1 MSILICPLCKGEL
14 VKEGRNYKCNKNHS
28 FDMAK
33 QGYVNLHI
41 SNKKNSGDDKE
52 MIQSRRDFL
61 EKDYYKT
68 ISTEVNDITRKHL
81 KEDKVEILDIGCGE
95 GYYTRRLKDSLK
107 ENGKTSNI
115 YGIDISKE
123 AVLFASRSYKDIFWA
138 VGSATDLPMGNKT
151 LDGIICMFSRL
162 ASCEYSRVLKDEGVL
177 IVVST
182 GEDHLLDMKE
192 VLYDE
197 VKMEYFRPET
207 DLKEEFDLIETKN
220 VKYKVKVQGKH
231 DIMSLFDMTPY
242 KWRTPKEGVE
252 RLGELETLEVTI
264 DVNIDVFV
272 KKIKN

>member
-1 MSILICPLCKGEL
+1 MSILICPICKGSLER
-14 VKEGRNYKCNKNHS
+14 EGRTYRCSKNHS

-61 EKDYYKT
+61 EKDYYKR
-68 ISTEVNDITRKHL
+68 ISEEVNEVTGRHL
-81 KEDKVEILDIGCGE
+81 RSEEPEVLDIGCGE
-95 GYYTRRLKDSLK
+95 GYYTKHLKNHL
-107 ENGKTSNI
+107 ENQGRKSSI

-138 VGSATDLPMGNKT
+138 VGSAADLPMADGS
-151 LDGIICMFSRL
+151 LDAVVCMFSRL
-162 ASCEYSRVLKDEGVL
+162 AEEEYSRVLKDDGILV
-177 IVVST
+177 VVST
-182 GEDHLLDMKE
+182 GEDHLLDMKR

-197 VKMEYFRPET
+197 VRMEYYRPEV
-207 DLKEEFDLIETKN
+207 DLKEEFQLKETKN
-220 VKYKVKVQGKH
+220 VKYRALVEGSK

-252 RLGELETLEVTI
+252 RLAALEELDVTI

-272 KKIKN
+272 KRSK

>member
-1 MSILICPLCKGEL
+1 MSILICPICKGSLER
-14 VKEGRNYKCNKNHS
+14 EGRTYRCPKNHS

-61 EKDYYKT
+61 EKDYYKK
-68 ISTEVNDITRKHL
+68 ISEEVNEVTGRHL
-81 KEDKVEILDIGCGE
+81 GSEKPEILDIGCGE
-95 GYYTRRLKDSLK
+95 GYYTKHLKNHLEDM
-107 ENGKTSNI
+107 GKKSNI

-138 VGSATDLPMGNKT
+138 VGSAADLPMSAGS
-151 LDGIICMFSRL
+151 LDAVVCMFSRL
-162 ASCEYSRVLKDEGVL
+162 AEEEYSRVLKDDGILV
-177 IVVST
+177 VVST
-182 GEDHLLDMKE
+182 GEDHLLDMKK

-197 VKMEYFRPET
+197 VRMEYYRPEV
-207 DLKEEFDLIETKN
+207 DLAEEFQLKETKN
-220 VKYKVKVQGKH
+220 VKYRTLVEGSK

-252 RLGELETLEVTI
+252 RLAALEELDVTI

-272 KKIKN
+272 KRFK

>member
-1 MSILICPLCKGEL
+1 MGVLICPLCKEKL
-14 VKEGRNYKCNKNHS
+14 EREGRTYRCSKNHS

-41 SNKKNSGDDKE
+41 SNKKNSGDDKV

-61 EKDYYKT
+61 EKDYYKQ
-68 ISTEVNDITRKHL
+68 ISDEVNEVAGRYLEEKNP
-81 KEDKVEILDIGCGE
+81 EILDIGCGE
-95 GYYTRRLKDSLK
+95 GYYTKHLKNHLEGQEK
-107 ENGKTSNI
+107 RANI

-138 VGSATDLPMGNKT
+138 VGSATDLPMDDGS
-151 LDGIICMFSRL
+151 LDGVLCMFSRL
-162 ASCEYSRVLKDEGVL
+162 ASEEYSRVLKESGSL

-207 DLKEEFDLIETKN
+207 DLNKDFDLVETKN
-220 VKYKVKVQGKH
+220 VKYKVRVEGQK

-252 RLGELETLEVTI
+252 RLAALDELGVTI

-272 KKIKN
+272 KKK

>member
-1 MSILICPLCKGEL
+1 MSILICPICKGSLER
-14 VKEGRNYKCNKNHS
+14 EGRTYRCSKNHS

-61 EKDYYKT
+61 ERDYYKG
-68 ISTEVNDITRKHL
+68 ISEEVN
-81 KEDKVEILDIGCGE
+81 KVTGSYLESEQPEILDIGCGE
-95 GYYTRRLKDSLK
+95 GYYTKHLKNYLEDL
-107 ENGKTSNI
+107 GKKSNI

-138 VGSATDLPMGNKT
+138 VGSAADLPMADGS
-151 LDGIICMFSRL
+151 LDAVVCMFSRL
-162 ASCEYSRVLKDEGVL
+162 AEEEYSRVLKEDGILV
-177 IVVST
+177 VVST
-182 GEDHLLDMKE
+182 GEDHLLDMKR

-197 VKMEYFRPET
+197 VRMEYYRPEV
-207 DLKEEFDLIETKN
+207 DLKEEFQLKETKN
-220 VKYKVKVQGKH
+220 VKYRTLVEGGK
-231 DIMSLFDMTPY
+231 DIMSLFEMTPY

-252 RLGELETLEVTI
+252 RLAALAELDVTI

-272 KKIKN
+272 KRTR

>member
-1 MSILICPLCKGEL
+1 MKILRCPICKEEL
-14 VKEGRNYKCNKNHS
+14 ERDGRTYKCTNRHT

-33 QGYVNLHI
+33 QGYVNMHI

-68 ISTEVNDITRKHL
+68 ISDEVNEVTGRYIKSN
-81 KEDKVEILDIGCGE
+81 EPEILDIGCGE
-95 GYYTRRLKDSLK
+95 GYYTKHLKNYLAVQ
-107 ENGKTSNI
+107 GKAASI

-138 VGSATDLPMGNKT
+138 VGSATDLPMKDST
-151 LDGIICMFSRL
+151 LDGVVCMFSRL
-162 ASCEYSRVLKDEGVL
+162 ASEEYSRVLKDEGSL

-182 GEDHLLDMKE
+182 GEDHLLDMKK

-207 DLKEEFDLIETKN
+207 DLGNNFDLVETKN
-220 VKYKVKVQGKH
+220 VKYKVKVEGQS

-242 KWRTPKEGVE
+242 KWRTPKEGVD
-252 RLGELETLEVTI
+252 RLAALEILDVTI
-264 DVNIDVFV
+264 DVNIDIFV
-272 KKIKN
+272 KK

>member
-1 MSILICPLCKGEL
+1 MSILICPICKGSLER
-14 VKEGRNYKCNKNHS
+14 EGRTYRCSKNHS

-61 EKDYYKT
+61 ERDYYKG
-68 ISTEVNDITRKHL
+68 ISEEVN
-81 KEDKVEILDIGCGE
+81 KVTGRYLESEQPEILDIGCGE
-95 GYYTRRLKDSLK
+95 GYYTKHLKNYLEDL
-107 ENGKTSNI
+107 GKKSNI

-138 VGSATDLPMGNKT
+138 VGSAADLPMADGS
-151 LDGIICMFSRL
+151 LDAVVCMFSRL
-162 ASCEYSRVLKDEGVL
+162 AQEEYSRVLKDDGILV
-177 IVVST
+177 VVST
-182 GEDHLLDMKE
+182 GEDHLLDMKR

-197 VKMEYFRPET
+197 VRMEYYRPEV
-207 DLKEEFDLIETKN
+207 DLKEEFQLKETKN
-220 VKYKVKVQGKH
+220 VKYRTLVEGGK
-231 DIMSLFDMTPY
+231 DIMSLFEMTPY

-252 RLGELETLEVTI
+252 RLAALAELDVTI

-272 KKIKN
+272 KRSR

>member
-1 MSILICPLCKGEL
+1 MSILICPICKGSLER
-14 VKEGRNYKCNKNHS
+14 EGRTYRCSKNHS

-61 EKDYYKT
+61 EKDYYKK
-68 ISTEVNDITRKHL
+68 ISQEVNEVTGSYL
-81 KEDKVEILDIGCGE
+81 GSEEPEVLDIGCGE
-95 GYYTRRLKDSLK
+95 GYYTKHLKNHLEEQGRKS
-107 ENGKTSNI
+107 SI

-138 VGSATDLPMGNKT
+138 VGSAADLPMADGS
-151 LDGIICMFSRL
+151 LDAVVCMFSRL
-162 ASCEYSRVLKDEGVL
+162 AEEEYSRVLKDDGILV
-177 IVVST
+177 VVST
-182 GEDHLLDMKE
+182 GEDHLLDMKR

-197 VKMEYFRPET
+197 VRMEYYRPEV
-207 DLKEEFDLIETKN
+207 DLKEEFQLKETKN
-220 VKYKVKVQGKH
+220 VKYRTLVEGSK

-252 RLGELETLEVTI
+252 RLAALEELDVTI

-272 KKIKN
+272 KRSK

>member
-1 MSILICPLCKGEL
+1 MKILRCPIC
-14 VKEGRNYKCNKNHS
+14 KEDLEKDGRSYKCTNRHT

-33 QGYVNLHI
+33 QGYVNMHI

-68 ISTEVNDITRKHL
+68 ISNEVNEVTGRYIKSD
-81 KEDKVEILDIGCGE
+81 EPEILDIGCGE
-95 GYYTRRLKDSLK
+95 GYYTKHLKNYLAKQDKSA
-107 ENGKTSNI
+107 NI

-138 VGSATDLPMGNKT
+138 VGSATDLPMKDRS
-151 LDGIICMFSRL
+151 LDGVVCMFSRL
-162 ASCEYSRVLKDEGVL
+162 ASEEYSRVLKDEGSL

-182 GEDHLLDMKE
+182 GEDHLLDMKK

-207 DLKEEFDLIETKN
+207 DLGNDFDLVETKN
-220 VKYKVKVQGKH
+220 VKYKVKVEGQS

-242 KWRTPKEGVE
+242 KWRTPKEGID
-252 RLGELETLEVTI
+252 RLAALEILDVTI

-272 KKIKN
+272 KKL

>member
-1 MSILICPLCKGEL
+1 MSILICPICKGSLER
-14 VKEGRNYKCNKNHS
+14 EGRTYRCSKNHS

-61 EKDYYKT
+61 ERDYYKG
-68 ISTEVNDITRKHL
+68 ISEEVN
-81 KEDKVEILDIGCGE
+81 KVTGRYLESEQPEILDIGCGE
-95 GYYTRRLKDSLK
+95 GYYTKHLKNYLEDL
-107 ENGKTSNI
+107 GKKSNI

-138 VGSATDLPMGNKT
+138 VGSAADLPMADGS
-151 LDGIICMFSRL
+151 LDAVVCMFSRL
-162 ASCEYSRVLKDEGVL
+162 AEEEYSRVLKDDGILV
-177 IVVST
+177 VVST
-182 GEDHLLDMKE
+182 GEDHLLDMKR

-197 VKMEYFRPET
+197 VRMEYYRPEV
-207 DLKEEFDLIETKN
+207 DLKEEFQLKETKN
-220 VKYKVKVQGKH
+220 VKYRTLVEGGK
-231 DIMSLFDMTPY
+231 DIMSLFEMTPY

-252 RLGELETLEVTI
+252 RLAALDELDVTI

-272 KKIKN
+272 KRAR

>member
-1 MSILICPLCKGEL
+1 MSILICPICKGSLERD
-14 VKEGRNYKCNKNHS
+14 GRTYRCSKNHS

-61 EKDYYKT
+61 EKDYYKR
-68 ISTEVNDITRKHL
+68 ISEEVNEVAGNYL
-81 KEDKVEILDIGCGE
+81 GPEQLEILDIGCGE
-95 GYYTRRLKDSLK
+95 GYYTKHLKNYLEEQGRK
-107 ENGKTSNI
+107 SNI

-138 VGSATDLPMGNKT
+138 VGSAADLPMADKS
-151 LDGIICMFSRL
+151 LDAVVCMFSRL
-162 ASCEYSRVLKDEGVL
+162 AEEEYSRVLKDDGILV
-177 IVVST
+177 VVST
-182 GEDHLLDMKE
+182 GEDHLLDMKK

-197 VKMEYFRPET
+197 VRMEYYRPEV
-207 DLKEEFDLIETKN
+207 DLKEEFQLKETRN
-220 VKYKVKVQGKH
+220 VKYKTLVEGSK

-252 RLGELETLEVTI
+252 RLAALEELDVTI
-264 DVNIDVFV
+264 DVNIDVF
-272 KKIKN
+272 IKRSK